1 MTTLR
6 DNFWIWGHDAG
17 CHHRSTR
24 NPANLYRLPGE
35 NRMGPL
41 EGAYYLGIPNCCR
54 VVFDGR
60 PEPPFDAESERLRP
74 FRRVVW
80 SVIGDAGSRRNDE
93 GGDDLEEVLRQ
104 AERYPNVVGGVLDDF
119 FRPGTKDARMTPER
133 LKVVRDRLHGAAR
146 PLELWLVYYA
156 ALLGI
161 DYDVYLQQCD
171 AVSFWSWTGAD
182 LAKAEENFARFI
194 ELTPGKKR
202 YAGCYLYDYGDIRPV
217 TRAEMEFQL
226 ALYRRL
232 FLERKIQG
240 VIVCSNTVADI
251 GLEAP
256 EILKRWLDEHGD
268 ETA

>member
-17 CHHRSTR
+17 CHHRSTG
-24 NPANLYRLPGE
+24 NSANLYRLPGE

-41 EGAYYLGIPNCCR
+41 EGAHYLGIPNCCR

-146 PLELWLVYYA
+146 PLELWIVYYA

-182 LAKAEENFARFI
+182 LAKAEERGHPPDHPRGDGIPACLVQASFPRKEDSGRHRLLQHGRGHRAGSAGNPETLAR
-194 ELTPGKKR
+194 R
-202 YAGCYLYDYGDIRPV
+202 
-217 TRAEMEFQL
+217 TR
-226 ALYRRL
+226 R
-232 FLERKIQG
+232 
-240 VIVCSNTVADI
+240 
-251 GLEAP
+251 
-256 EILKRWLDEHGD
+256 
-268 ETA
+268 